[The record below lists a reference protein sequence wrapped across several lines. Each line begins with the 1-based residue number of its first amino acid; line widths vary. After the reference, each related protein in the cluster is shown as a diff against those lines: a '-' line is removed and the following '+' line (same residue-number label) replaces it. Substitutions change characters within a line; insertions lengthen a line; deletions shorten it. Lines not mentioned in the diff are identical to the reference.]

1 MPLKEEGTN
10 IMPETNGEYSVD
22 GIVNDKNAMQQ
33 KPRLQEATMWSDER
47 GNLKFVNIIVRRPMT
62 IFFVILITC
71 LFLSFILFYSLVK
84 SGENPFGDTANQ
96 FDLKDI
102 RSIQYDSLRL
112 ASLEVKADRRAVAVG
127 DAASA
132 TKVQSEIGDVT
143 YWTFQS
149 EQPETGLYGTRSS
162 IEAMKSALDLFIQA
176 ERYPDFCQLDYR
188 QAKVSNS
195 DPECIK
201 PLTALNMYYS
211 SDTWDSNAIQG
222 YITEMKEY
230 PDRMELLS
238 GQVLCLRNTG
248 TNVTCELEATAE
260 ELEWSKNLAIG
271 MGSTINQWDG
281 KSDLVENI
289 TEATE
294 FSAYLLK
301 VPALKGVIDFGFDSE
316 FSPDNLVSIY
326 SRAIVFWGAPL
337 NLTTSDNS
345 MEDAS
350 SKSLTVEE
358 LEEEAK
364 EKKKNDDKALKDYI
378 LKDFLKEMDRLATD
392 ETNPE
397 VNSYYFM
404 IALILDVLLKIVV
417 RDALLALI
425 SVSFVFFWLR
435 INVGS
440 WFLAGIGI
448 LEIFLSC
455 PLAWFLFTIVCQVKY
470 FAFLNVLSIFIVCAI
485 GADDIFIFMD
495 AYKQSRTRDANILV
509 DLETRMSWVFRR
521 TGTAMAI
528 TSATTC
534 TAFLCTLI
542 TPIVNIRAFGIFAA
556 FVILL
561 DYILVMTL
569 FCTAV
574 VIYHNKFENQGCFK
588 SCCCTKNG
596 NPTEDARQALLQSG
610 EAGVKGDRVTEF
622 FKNKVAGFV
631 NKSSSNRLILLTI
644 FAAWTGF
651 SIYNVTKLEPTKE
664 TEQLLDEDHPLQKSF
679 SILGNQFP
687 TADDDQGLEV
697 HYVWGLEEIDRTGV
711 NLLLD
716 PKNYGKPQYVE
727 TFDYN
732 KQCQTEL
739 LAVCEDLKT
748 NTDYSELIK
757 REDGVGS
764 IKCFIEELG
773 AFYVY
778 ETGGYNGEEVEYCAW
793 VKSGSWKTEAWQV
806 PPSEIATIVPKFLGE
821 QSCIDESQSISA
833 LYSNEFGW
841 DGKNVKYAAITAESN
856 LLDPFSIKPESTTRG
871 EYDQFAMIQNTLT
884 DSNSAV
890 STACTGQVIMTDLS
904 EIFIFMNNQTIYV
917 RSAILSSFLGIG
929 IAFGVLLLATCSF
942 HIALFASVNIACVL
956 VSVVG
961 TMVLLGWS
969 LGINESVLIGIIA
982 GFSVDYVVHL
992 AHAYKSAPPGDT
1004 DSRIRAAFGDMGISV
1019 LNGMITSVA
1028 ASIPL
1033 FFCQLQFFSK
1043 FGTFLCMVIVFSWLF
1058 ANFAFMSVLAQLKIP
1073 IRERKNKDDDDSI
1086 DDDVLGATIDGG
1098 KAIPG
1103 VKVAEEDGWSY
1114 ERNPTLQDPVNVTH
1128 SMYETP
1134 TTTTMITKPSAPTN
1148 TQNMM
1153 GYNYDENDESGEI
1166 SA

>member
-1 MPLKEEGTN
+1 MMPLKEEGTN

-33 KPRLQEATMWSDER
+33 KPRLQKATMWSDER

-364 EKKKNDDKALKDYI
+364 EKKKK
-378 LKDFLKEMDRLATD
+378 
-392 ETNPE
+392 
-397 VNSYYFM
+397 
-404 IALILDVLLKIVV
+404 
-417 RDALLALI
+417 
-425 SVSFVFFWLR
+425 
-435 INVGS
+435 
-440 WFLAGIGI
+440 
-448 LEIFLSC
+448 
-455 PLAWFLFTIVCQVKY
+455 
-470 FAFLNVLSIFIVCAI
+470 
-485 GADDIFIFMD
+485 
-495 AYKQSRTRDANILV
+495 
-509 DLETRMSWVFRR
+509 
-521 TGTAMAI
+521 
-528 TSATTC
+528 
-534 TAFLCTLI
+534 
-542 TPIVNIRAFGIFAA
+542 
-556 FVILL
+556 
-561 DYILVMTL
+561 
-569 FCTAV
+569 
-574 VIYHNKFENQGCFK
+574 
-588 SCCCTKNG
+588 
-596 NPTEDARQALLQSG
+596 
-610 EAGVKGDRVTEF
+610 
-622 FKNKVAGFV
+622 
-631 NKSSSNRLILLTI
+631 
-644 FAAWTGF
+644 
-651 SIYNVTKLEPTKE
+651 
-664 TEQLLDEDHPLQKSF
+664 
-679 SILGNQFP
+679 
-687 TADDDQGLEV
+687 
-697 HYVWGLEEIDRTGV
+697 
-711 NLLLD
+711 
-716 PKNYGKPQYVE
+716 
-727 TFDYN
+727 
-732 KQCQTEL
+732 
-739 LAVCEDLKT
+739 
-748 NTDYSELIK
+748 
-757 REDGVGS
+757 
-764 IKCFIEELG
+764 
-773 AFYVY
+773 
-778 ETGGYNGEEVEYCAW
+778 
-793 VKSGSWKTEAWQV
+793 
-806 PPSEIATIVPKFLGE
+806 
-821 QSCIDESQSISA
+821 
-833 LYSNEFGW
+833 
-841 DGKNVKYAAITAESN
+841 
-856 LLDPFSIKPESTTRG
+856 
-871 EYDQFAMIQNTLT
+871 
-884 DSNSAV
+884 
-890 STACTGQVIMTDLS
+890 
-904 EIFIFMNNQTIYV
+904 
-917 RSAILSSFLGIG
+917 
-929 IAFGVLLLATCSF
+929 
-942 HIALFASVNIACVL
+942 
-956 VSVVG
+956 
-961 TMVLLGWS
+961 
-969 LGINESVLIGIIA
+969 
-982 GFSVDYVVHL
+982 
-992 AHAYKSAPPGDT
+992 
-1004 DSRIRAAFGDMGISV
+1004 
-1019 LNGMITSVA
+1019 
-1028 ASIPL
+1028 
-1033 FFCQLQFFSK
+1033 
-1043 FGTFLCMVIVFSWLF
+1043 
-1058 ANFAFMSVLAQLKIP
+1058 
-1073 IRERKNKDDDDSI
+1073 
-1086 DDDVLGATIDGG
+1086 
-1098 KAIPG
+1098 
-1103 VKVAEEDGWSY
+1103 
-1114 ERNPTLQDPVNVTH
+1114 
-1128 SMYETP
+1128 
-1134 TTTTMITKPSAPTN
+1134 
-1148 TQNMM
+1148 
-1153 GYNYDENDESGEI
+1153 
-1166 SA
+1166 